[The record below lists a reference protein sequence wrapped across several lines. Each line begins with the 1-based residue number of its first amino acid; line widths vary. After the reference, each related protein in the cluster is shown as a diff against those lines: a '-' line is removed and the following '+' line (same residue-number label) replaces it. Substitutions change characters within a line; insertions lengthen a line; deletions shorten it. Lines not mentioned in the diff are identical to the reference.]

1 MNLQLGF
8 EEAHSGTGEEAW
20 QLESH
25 NNLKL
30 EGWQTHS
37 PALPMLERERTN
49 QQAGLTRNRAA
60 YDRLRDK
67 QGLESESKQS
77 GNLLQLS
84 VSVQVIIFS

>member
-37 PALPMLERERTN
+37 PALPMLM
-49 QQAGLTRNRAA
+49 
-60 YDRLRDK
+60 
-67 QGLESESKQS
+67 
-77 GNLLQLS
+77 
-84 VSVQVIIFS
+84 V